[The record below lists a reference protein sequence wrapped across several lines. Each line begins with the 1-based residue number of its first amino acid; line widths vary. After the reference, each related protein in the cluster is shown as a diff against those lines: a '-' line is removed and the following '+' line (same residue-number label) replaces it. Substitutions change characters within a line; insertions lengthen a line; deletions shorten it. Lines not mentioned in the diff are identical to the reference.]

1 MDTITEQIEKF
12 KKETG
17 IKLDIKDG
25 KPYYGGNLYLQGTA
39 ITSLPDN
46 LVVGGWLDV
55 QETAITS
62 LPDNLVVGGWLD
74 VQETAITSLPDN
86 LVVGGSLYLRGTTI
100 TSLPNNLVV
109 GDWLDL
115 HGTAI
120 TSLPDNLVIGG
131 WLDLQG
137 SAITSLPDNLVIGG
151 SLDLERTSITSL
163 PDNLVVGGSLYL
175 QCSAITSLP
184 NNLVVG
190 GSLYLHGTA
199 ITSLPKNL
207 VVGRSLYLQET
218 AITSLPDNLVVGD
231 WIELEGTQI
240 TDTSNVNRNA
250 PTLYEWNNKKYIKV
264 DGIFSIVDNYHG
276 NVYKVHKVG
285 STKQMYVVGDGN
297 GKWAHGETIDKAR
310 KDLIYKIS
318 NRDKSA
324 YKNLKLNS
332 ILTFEEAIECYR
344 VITGSCAAGTKDYVE
359 NRLPKPHKEKY
370 SIREM
375 IKLTKGEYQGKEFE
389 EFFKNN
395 K

>member
-25 KPYYGGNLYLQGTA
+25 KPYYGGNLDLRGTAITSLPDNLVVGDWLDLYGTA

-46 LVVGGWLDV
+46 LVVGGWLDL
-55 QETAITS
+55 S
-62 LPDNLVVGGWLD
+62 Y
-74 VQETAITSLPDN
+74 TAITSLPDN
-86 LVVGGSLYLRGTTI
+86 LVVGGSLCLCY
-100 TSLPNNLVV
+100 
-109 GDWLDL
+109 
-115 HGTAI
+115 TAI
-120 TSLPDNLVIGG
+120 TSLPDNLVVGG
-131 WLDLQG
+131 LLDL
-137 SAITSLPDNLVIGG
+137 SYTAITSLPDNLVVGG
-151 SLDLERTSITSL
+151 LLDLRGTAITSL
-163 PDNLVVGGSLYL
+163 PDNLVVGGSLDL
-175 QCSAITSLP
+175 QDTAITSLP

-190 GSLYLHGTA
+190 GYLD
-199 ITSLPKNL
+199 L
-207 VVGRSLYLQET
+207 RET
-218 AITSLPDNLVVGD
+218 AITSLPDNLVVGGTLYLQ
-231 WIELEGTQI
+231 ETQI

-276 NVYKVHKVG
+276 NVYKVHQIG

-297 GKWAHGETIDKAR
+297 GKWAHGNTIDEAR

-324 YKNLKLNS
+324 YENLKLDS

-344 VITGSCAAGTKDYVE
+344 VITGSCAVGTKDYVE

-375 IKLTKGEYQGKEFE
+375 IELTKGEYQGKEFE

>member
-1 MDTITEQIEKF
+1 METITEQIEKF

-17 IKLDIKDG
+17 ISLEIKDG
-25 KPYYGGNLYLQGTA
+25 KPYYGGNLYLQGTS

-46 LVVGGWLDV
+46 LVVSSYLDLCGAAIISLPNNLVVGGWLDL

-62 LPDNLVVGGWLD
+62 LPDNLVVGGWLCLSRTAITSLPD
-74 VQETAITSLPDN
+74 NLVVGDSLYLQETAITSLPDN
-86 LVVGGSLYLRGTTI
+86 LVVGGSLC
-100 TSLPNNLVV
+100 
-109 GDWLDL
+109 
-115 HGTAI
+115 
-120 TSLPDNLVIGG
+120 
-131 WLDLQG
+131 LQG
-137 SAITSLPDNLVIGG
+137 
-151 SLDLERTSITSL
+151 TSITSL
-163 PDNLVVGGSLYL
+163 PDNLVVGGFLDL
-175 QCSAITSLP
+175 QGAAITSLP
-184 NNLVVG
+184 DNLVVG
-190 GSLYLHGTA
+190 GFLD
-199 ITSLPKNL
+199 
-207 VVGRSLYLQET
+207 LQGT

-276 NVYKVHKVG
+276 NVYKVHQIG

-332 ILTFEEAIECYR
+332 ILTFEEAIEGYR
-344 VITGSCAAGTKDYVE
+344 VITGSCAVGTKDYVE